1 MNSPSR
7 VVRERKDSVELIDGL
22 DQRVAA
28 AQTLLPAWFVPRM
41 MSDKWQFGL
50 LLVTGDT
57 VPVLQLTDVHQD
69 AAGDLWIDARVA
81 EGGVK
86 SEPGRRLL
94 MPAGGRSIVSINA
107 RHVVVAM
114 EIESV

>member
-1 MNSPSR
+1 M
-7 VVRERKDSVELIDGL
+7 ELIDGL
-22 DQRVAA
+22 DQKVVAA
-28 AQTLLPAWFVPRM
+28 KALLPAWFVPRM
-41 MSDKWQFGL
+41 MGDQWKFGL

-57 VPVLQLTDVHQD
+57 LPVLQITDVHQD
-69 AAGDLWIDARVA
+69 AAGDLWIDARVV

-94 MPAGGRSIVSINA
+94 RPAEGRSIVSVSA